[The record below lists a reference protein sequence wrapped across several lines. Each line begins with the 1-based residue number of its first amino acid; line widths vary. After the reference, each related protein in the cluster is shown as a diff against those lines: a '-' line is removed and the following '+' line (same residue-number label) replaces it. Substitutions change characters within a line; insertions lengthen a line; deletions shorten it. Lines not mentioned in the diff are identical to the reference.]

1 MRCLFFDCDSYRQ
14 DIVVHGLQHAGEAWE
29 DKLARLRAAL
39 QEAGHGGMVVSE
51 LDEINWLLNIRGEGS
66 SHNEVRMRILSS
78 MSQCPLLDLNVSLR
92 ACITPRHSS
101 PWPWSRTRRSCS
113 GSTWTR

>member
-29 DKLARLRAAL
+29 DKLSRLRAAL

-66 SHNEVRMRILSS
+66 SHNEVFFLCF
-78 MSQCPLLDLNVSLR
+78 SQFWKFNNFAAKCNEF
-92 ACITPRHSS
+92 AAKC
-101 PWPWSRTRRSCS
+101 
-113 GSTWTR
+113 